1 MELTRRVRIYCKV
14 ASINLPCRT
23 NHRLQQQQKLQE
35 TRRILCTP
43 LLLHRLFTTT
53 TYIFLVQET
62 FLLHSTLCCTQKIL
76 VVLGFRKDFE
86 RRQQTSQEMPCH
98 SKDMNS
104 HPQTATAAPLLHRRR
119 PHIGHVCLNF
129 YIGRV
134 PSWVKIIKYCARR
147 RRSSR
152 SSSSSSISLS
162 VRIHINTINPRLL
175 LEWSTRSP
183 GDLQRIPSSTHTRHA
198 VSQQAPH
205 QQTIDVVGFTV
216 LPARSDASVWVWRI
230 SCQRGRA
237 GDGGGK
243 EELLVEVQTTALS
256 LLFGQIGRYVVCV
269 ERLVGYNL
277 N

>member
-1 MELTRRVRIYCKV
+1 MPSPPTTPPFHHHYLHFPSSRNVSSPFHSLLHPKNPGGPWLSKRFRET
-14 ASINLPCRT
+14 PT
-23 NHRLQQQQKLQE
+23 NQPRDAMPFQRYEFPPKQQQQ
-35 TRRILCTP
+35 
-43 LLLHRLFTTT
+43 LHF
-53 TYIFLVQET
+53 F
-62 FLLHSTLCCTQKIL
+62 C
-76 VVLGFRKDFE
+76 G
-86 RRQQTSQEMPCH
+86 
-98 SKDMNS
+98 
-104 HPQTATAAPLLHRRR
+104 

-205 QQTIDVVGFTV
+205 HQSIDVVGFTV
-216 LPARSDASVWVWRI
+216 MPARSDASVWVWRI

-269 ERLVGYNL
+269 ECLVGYNL